1 MATTPQTTEREQ
13 LFMLAESIAFF
24 QSTLFVKMRTALVKL
39 GIDDALSTRVAL
51 AVVLEIIKTQ
61 WSQKP
66 EEKPKLTED
75 AVLTALARLGQG
87 SA

>member
-1 MATTPQTTEREQ
+1 MSATPQTVEREQ
-13 LFMLAESIAFF
+13 LSMLAESISFF
-24 QSTLFVKMRTALVKL
+24 QSTLFVKMRTALIKL
-39 GIDDALSTRVAL
+39 GVDEVLSTRVAL